1 MSRCFVTITPFGKEI
16 RKRMIDLEMEQKD
29 LAEIVGVTPSYIS
42 DIFRGARSGVKIK
55 KKVCEAVGLDYEL
68 LMKQLEGKGV

>member
-55 KKVCEAVGLDYEL
+55 KKICEAVGLNYEQ
-68 LMKQLEGKGV
+68 LMKRLGEGA